1 MFSTEMF
8 LTESII
14 QILEGSRTL
23 REPPCHL
30 HPTAFDEL
38 LKQQIPKKRKRKI
51 KIKNKKKEGRGSKGK
66 GKKEERRK
74 MWNKSVSSFVFH
86 DVAGQ
91 LDLVLL
97 ARTPFSFVPPFQN
110 SSFLSHP
117 CTRTRMER
125 MLTRPNERASTVS
138 FIPIET
144 FQAHPHFVSSHS
156 FASFFFSSPPSP
168 SFLLSFQRHRFSYVT
183 MNLGLVTKLPRAL

>member
-1 MFSTEMF
+1 
-8 LTESII
+8 
-14 QILEGSRTL
+14 
-23 REPPCHL
+23 
-30 HPTAFDEL
+30 
-38 LKQQIPKKRKRKI
+38 
-51 KIKNKKKEGRGSKGK
+51 
-66 GKKEERRK
+66 

-156 FASFFFSSPPSP
+156 FASFFFPSLLLSLPPS
-168 SFLLSFQRHRFSYVT
+168 FHRFSYVT
-183 MNLGLVTKLPRAL
+183 FVHKEGIFSLFPFFFSFSTYLYRHPYRQFLDRIKFYFVIFTV